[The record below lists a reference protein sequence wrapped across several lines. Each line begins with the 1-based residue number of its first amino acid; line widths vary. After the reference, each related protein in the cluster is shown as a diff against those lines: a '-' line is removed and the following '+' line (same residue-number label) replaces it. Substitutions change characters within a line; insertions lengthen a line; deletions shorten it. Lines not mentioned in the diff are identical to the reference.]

1 MKLGVLTPRSL
12 VFLWQAKRMHG
23 NNLCFLLKFTAD
35 YYTNKIA
42 VTNGAKK
49 LSFKEFYE
57 TVLHVSFTINKKINV
72 QKETTAI
79 LVCNN
84 TINDILVLYA
94 IQNLG
99 IKLILVNHKLHST
112 DINKIITKQTTPY
125 YLFTSDPI
133 HLLIDG
139 AINIDQL
146 VADSATV
153 KKGKLFSKYFARLI
167 FPTSG
172 TTGDAKLIEKRTGE
186 FYWIQSFVDLVERT
200 SIHKRDSVYIS
211 IPVSHGFGYTALL
224 FTMIL
229 GKKALL
235 PGELKQTDIA
245 DLLLNEKAD
254 LLVGA
259 PTALF
264 SVAEKL
270 QGTNHNIKSII
281 SGGSSMS
288 EVIFKK
294 LSNNLTKEI
303 FSMYG
308 STEASVSF
316 IADYNQLNENISALG
331 EPLKGIQYRLETL
344 PEGGQELLIQS
355 GLSNISTTDG
365 WIHMGDIVEEDAHGN
380 LSWRCRKDDMIIKS
394 AVNIYPVEIEKELF
408 KLNDVEDAFVTKQK
422 DLIKGEII
430 IAFVKMKSLAPF
442 DESIIKNQLKQVLS
456 GIKIPDKIYE
466 IANFEYTNTGKK
478 LKPEFTFSP
487 Q

>member
-12 VFLWQAKRMHG
+12 FFLWRAKRMYG
-23 NNLCFLLKFTAD
+23 NNLCFLLKFAAD
-35 YYTNKIA
+35 YYANKIA
-42 VTNGAKK
+42 VTNGIEKI
-49 LSFKEFYE
+49 SFKDFYE
-57 TVLHVSFTINKKINV
+57 MVLHLSFTINKKINT
-72 QKETTAI
+72 QKDTTAI

-99 IKLILVNHKLHST
+99 IKLILVNHKLHSN
-112 DINKIITKQTTPY
+112 DINKIISKQTLKY
-125 YLFTSDPI
+125 FLFTSDPI
-133 HLLIDG
+133 HLLIEG

-146 VADSATV
+146 MADTTT
-153 KKGKLFSKYFARLI
+153 GDNEKLFSKDFARLI

-172 TTGDAKLIEKRTGE
+172 TTGDAKLIEKRSGE
-186 FYWIQSFVDLVERT
+186 FYWIQSFTDLVERT

-235 PGELKQTDIA
+235 PRELKQTDIA

-254 LLVGA
+254 LLVGV
-259 PTALF
+259 PTALY
-264 SVAEKL
+264 SIAEKL
-270 QGTNHNIKSII
+270 QGTNHHIKSII

-316 IADYNQLNENISALG
+316 IADFNQLNENIAALG
-331 EPLKGIQYRLETL
+331 KPLKGIQYRLETL
-344 PEGGQELLIQS
+344 PEGGRELLIQS

-365 WIHMGDIVEEDAHGN
+365 WIYTGDIVEEDAYGN
-380 LSWRCRKDDMIIKS
+380 LSWRSRKDDVIIKGG
-394 AVNIYPVEIEKELF
+394 VNIYPIEIEKELL
-408 KLNDVEDAFVTKQK
+408 KLDVVEDAFVTKQK
-422 DLIKGEII
+422 DVIKGEVI
-430 IAFVKMKSLAPF
+430 IAFVKIKLLTTF
-442 DESIIKNQLKQVLS
+442 DESILKNELKQVLS

-478 LKPEFTFSP
+478 IKPGLTFLSY
-487 Q
+487 